1 MVFRDSFG
9 FMMKSVVSHRLRS
22 ALTSLGIGIG
32 VTAVVLLTSVGE
44 GLEAYM
50 LNQFAQFGTNIIAIQ
65 PGKATTLGTSLGA
78 LGTVR
83 PLTIEDAE
91 ALRRVPYVTAVTP
104 ALQGNASVEGGG
116 KERRTMI
123 FGMGRDAMEMF
134 SSTVRLGTALPDDD
148 PTRPRAMAVLCAKL
162 ATELFDETNPVGQRV
177 RVGGDRYRV
186 VGVMGPQGSFLG
198 MDLDDC
204 VILPAAR
211 AMQMFNKSSLQEIDV
226 KYAENAPLE
235 EVVEGIRRT
244 LTARHGVDD
253 VTILSQQQMLEVLG
267 SVLGVITFAVG
278 ALGSISLLV
287 GGVGIFTIMT
297 IAVRERTNEVGL
309 LRAVGARRGQVA
321 AIFLGESV
329 LLGAVGGIAGL
340 LVGSGIVIAM
350 GELVSGLPVKFSVTF
365 IIAAEVVA
373 VVIGLLAGVLPA
385 RRAAAMD
392 PVEALRAD

>member
-22 ALTSLGIGIG
+22 ALTALGIGIG

-44 GLEAYM
+44 GLQAYM
-50 LNQFAQFGTNIIAIQ
+50 LNQFTQFGTNIIAVQ

-83 PLTIEDAE
+83 PLTIEDGE

-104 ALQGNASVEGGG
+104 MLQGNASVEGGG
-116 KERRTMI
+116 RERRTMI
-123 FGMGRDAMEMF
+123 VGANHDAGTMFGGSAQF
-134 SSTVRLGTALPDDD
+134 GTVLPDDD
-148 PTRPRAMAVLCAKL
+148 PIRPRAMAVLCNKL
-162 ATELFDETNPVGQRV
+162 ATELFDDRNPVGERV
-177 RVGGDRYRV
+177 RIGGDRYRV
-186 VGVMGPQGSFLG
+186 VGVMAPQGSFLG

-204 VILPAAR
+204 VLIPAAR
-211 AMQMFNKSSLQEIDV
+211 AMQMFNKSSLMEIDV
-226 KYAENAPLE
+226 KYAEDGPLD

-244 LTARHGVDD
+244 LIARHGVDD
-253 VTILSQQQMLEVLG
+253 VTILSQQQMLDVLG

-278 ALGSISLLV
+278 ALGGISLLV

-340 LVGSGIVIAM
+340 LTGATLVLVM
-350 GELVSGLPVKFSVTF
+350 GELMSG
-365 IIAAEVVA
+365 
-373 VVIGLLAGVLPA
+373 LPA

>member
-22 ALTSLGIGIG
+22 ALTALGIGIG

-44 GLEAYM
+44 GLQAYM
-50 LNQFAQFGTNIIAIQ
+50 LNQFTQFGTNIIAVQ

-83 PLTIEDAE
+83 PLTIEDGE

-104 ALQGNASVEGGG
+104 MLQGNASVEGGG
-116 KERRTMI
+116 RERRTMI
-123 FGMGRDAMEMF
+123 VGANHDAGTMFGGSAQF
-134 SSTVRLGTALPDDD
+134 GTVLPDDD
-148 PTRPRAMAVLCAKL
+148 PIRPRAMAVLCNKL
-162 ATELFDETNPVGQRV
+162 ATELFDDRNPVGERV
-177 RVGGDRYRV
+177 RIGGDRYRV
-186 VGVMGPQGSFLG
+186 VGVMAPQGSFLG

-204 VILPAAR
+204 VLIPAAR
-211 AMQMFNKSSLQEIDV
+211 AMQMFNKSSLMEIDV
-226 KYAENAPLE
+226 KYAEDGPLD

-244 LTARHGVDD
+244 LIARHGVDD
-253 VTILSQQQMLEVLG
+253 VTILSQQQMLDVLG

-278 ALGSISLLV
+278 ALGGISLLV

-340 LVGSGIVIAM
+340 LTGATLVLVM
-350 GELVSGLPVKFSVTF
+350 GELMSGLPVKFSVPF
-365 IIAAEVVA
+365 IIAAEAVA
-373 VVIGLLAGVLPA
+373 VVIGLIAGVLPA